1 MTDPRDKYEDIDTEI
16 EEDDEFPE
24 DPDDF
29 NVDLEDQ
36 LLEEGGF

>member
-1 MTDPRDKYEDIDTEI
+1 MTDPRDKYEDIDPEI

-24 DPDDF
+24 DPDDL